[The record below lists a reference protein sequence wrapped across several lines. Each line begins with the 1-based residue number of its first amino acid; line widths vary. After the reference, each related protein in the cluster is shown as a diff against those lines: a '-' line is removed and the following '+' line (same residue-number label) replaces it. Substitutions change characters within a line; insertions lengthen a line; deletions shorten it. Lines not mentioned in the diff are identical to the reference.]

1 MKRTMNFYKELEAQV
16 NELKEMN
23 LPIED
28 KIVLCKKLIRKMN
41 QVRRQDNM
49 ALLINS
55 LKLYIRVLRM
65 ERN

>member
-49 ALLINS
+49 ALFINS

-65 ERN
+65 ERD

>member
-49 ALLINS
+49 ALFINS